1 MEQQL
6 IEKKLHQLPEQL
18 RKEVLDFIDFLIAKS
33 RNNLVNKKEF
43 KFEWEGGLSDFK
55 TKYNSVELQHMSME
69 WR

>member
-18 RKEVLDFIDFLIAKS
+18 RKEVLDFIYFLIAKS